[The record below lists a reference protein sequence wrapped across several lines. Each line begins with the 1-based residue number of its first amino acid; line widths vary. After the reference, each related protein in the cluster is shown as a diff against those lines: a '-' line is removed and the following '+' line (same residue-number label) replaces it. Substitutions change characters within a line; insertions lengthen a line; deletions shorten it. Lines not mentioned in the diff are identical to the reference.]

1 MKLKAPYWITAGILT
16 AAGLMTMTGAAVYQV
31 SHLDVDRVSFTEEF
45 SGIENLDVE
54 IGVAECFIKSDADAK
69 VCTVDCVNV
78 PDSMK
83 VYVEDDTLVIE
94 DKREFNIISFGD
106 FSNIGARE
114 TSVTIILPE
123 AEYKKLE
130 IGVGVCGETEITDIR
145 CNTLELDVGVGKA
158 RLEGVSIDKELNADI
173 GTGDMEL
180 TASEIGG
187 SSDIDLG
194 VGNLRMEE
202 CTLKKQSDFDLG
214 TGDCIVQNC
223 AFDGLEMDCGVG
235 DVEITG
241 AQLHDKTDIQTGTGD
256 ITVEIKDDPSE
267 YYVSP
272 SSGTGDAVMYGR
284 DGLRWSADDAKHQVY
299 LEAGVGDVE
308 VSFAD

>member
-1 MKLKAPYWITAGILT
+1 MKLKAPYWITAGLLT

-31 SHLDVDRVSFTEEF
+31 SHPDADRVSFTEEF

-94 DKREFNIISFGD
+94 DEREFNIINFGD
-106 FSNIGARE
+106 FPNIGARE

-130 IGVGVCGETEITDIR
+130 IGVGVCGATEITDIR
-145 CNTLELDVGVGKA
+145 CNTLNLDVGVGDA
-158 RLEGVSIDKELNADI
+158 RLDIVEIKKELNADI
-173 GTGDMEL
+173 GTGGLAMGMS
-180 TASEIGG
+180 TIG
-187 SSDIDLG
+187 SSDVDLG
-194 VGNLRMEE
+194 VGNLLISESV
-202 CTLKKQSDFDLG
+202 LKKNCEADLG
-214 TGDCIVQNC
+214 TGDCYVMDS
-223 AFDGLEMDCGVG
+223 AFDGLNVDCGVG

-241 AQLHDKTDIQTGTGD
+241 TKLHDKTDIQTGTGD
-256 ITVEIKDDPSE
+256 ITVEIKDDPSD
-267 YYVSP
+267 YYVMP
-272 SSGTGDAVMYGR
+272 SSGTGDAVMNGK
-284 DGLRWSADDAKHQVY
+284 DGLRWSADDAEHQVY

-308 VSFAD
+308 VSFSE